1 MHGDDS
7 REPSTDQTET
17 TSKMSKGFP
26 PMFPGKMVTTSLNTN
41 FEDSLVDVSPDPC
54 IEDSLVRQ
62 SEDNLF
68 ECQPFNLSNA
78 SQSPSKGE
86 RAKGVETVSELKN
99 LLDRDVRSGFSLD
112 SNRLGEY
119 EVFGRREEAG
129 CQVGGELRRL
139 LEGAGTIEGAAPGPG
154 YGRCTLPG
162 LGPGRSTQGSGS
174 FPGVGMI
181 SRQQGLE
188 IFICPLLI
196 PHTVPLSLAL
206 GLRWKEEYRLIPTIS
221 ITHSI

>member
-1 MHGDDS
+1 MTPSGVDFSMHGDDS
-7 REPSTDQTET
+7 REPSTADPTET
-17 TSKMSKGFP
+17 TSKMSRGFS
-26 PMFPGKMVTTSLNTN
+26 PMFPSKMVTTSLNTN

-68 ECQPFNLSNA
+68 ECQPFNLSNS

-86 RAKGVETVSELKN
+86 RAKGVETVSELKR

-154 YGRCTLPG
+154 SGRCTLPG
-162 LGPGRSTQGSGS
+162 PETGGSIQGSGS
-174 FPGVGMI
+174 FPGVGTI
-181 SRQQGLE
+181 QRQQGWE

-206 GLRWKEEYRLIPTIS
+206 DL
-221 ITHSI
+221 

>member
-1 MHGDDS
+1 MTPSGVDFSMHGDDS

-68 ECQPFNLSNA
+68 ECPPFNLSNA

-86 RAKGVETVSELKN
+86 RAKGVETVSELKS

-154 YGRCTLPG
+154 SGRCTLPG
-162 LGPGRSTQGSGS
+162 LGPGRSIQGNGS

-181 SRQQGLE
+181 SRQQGWE
-188 IFICPLLI
+188 IFICLLLT
-196 PHTVPLSLAL
+196 PHTIPLSLA
-206 GLRWKEEYRLIPTIS
+206 
-221 ITHSI
+221 HSI